1 MSAQSARIGREKR
14 GTPGLT
20 ADDVSLG
27 TLVAAKARFLAPM
40 IVIYMAGYIGVTA
53 LAGFAKGFMALKVV
67 GSLNVGF
74 VLIAFNY
81 GVSWVLALVYV
92 RVANTVFDPMV
103 RQAVAGMKRRGARP

>member
-1 MSAQSARIGREKR
+1 MSVPSESIGRENS
-14 GTPGLT
+14 GTPGMT
-20 ADDVSLG
+20 ADDASLRS
-27 TLVAAKARFLAPM
+27 LVAAKARFLVPM

-74 VLIAFNY
+74 VLIALNY
-81 GVSWVLALVYV
+81 GISWVLALVYV

-103 RQAVAGMKRRGARP
+103 RQAVAGIKSHVARR